1 MSHNTKTV
9 ATRLDVDT
17 VDWLEDR
24 AEDRDETKAEIMRRA
39 VQEHKNRVDVE
50 DDLGYHSRAEQAE
63 LVSTDRLTLVVS
75 TLTFLLVA
83 ALVVG
88 GV

>member
-1 MSHNTKTV
+1 MSHNTETV

-17 VDWLEDR
+17 IDWLEDR

-75 TLTFLLVA
+75 TLTLVLVA
-83 ALVVG
+83 G
-88 GV
+88 MII